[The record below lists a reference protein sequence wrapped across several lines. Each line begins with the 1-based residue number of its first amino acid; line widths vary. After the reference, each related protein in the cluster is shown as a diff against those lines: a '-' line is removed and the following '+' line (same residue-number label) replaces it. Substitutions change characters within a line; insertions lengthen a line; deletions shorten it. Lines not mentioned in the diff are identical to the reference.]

1 MRDAGRRLSGL
12 RDAQVLVDTLGGFK
26 DELGRRPYKA
36 LRSRLE
42 AARDDLAERAQGA
55 GGATAEVADELE
67 ATRARIGS
75 WMLEDESFASAAQG
89 LSRIH
94 RRGRKAMEAAL
105 EDGSDQAWHEWR
117 KRVKDLW
124 YSLRIVEPIAPTQLS
139 GMTAEADELSD
150 LLGDHNDLAV
160 LLDAIDEHADALD
173 SEQAAEARAAVIRRR
188 DRLRLAAVP
197 LGRRLYAEGSRGFAR
212 RLSGYWD
219 ARAAEH
225 AAEASWI
232 AKDDAEEIRSLLARK
247 AAADGDDARRL
258 GDALRARG
266 FKVSEFA
273 ELVDAAVSD
282 FGPGE
287 FDELVDRGVIRVGEA
302 PSARAFA

>member
-1 MRDAGRRLSGL
+1 
-12 RDAQVLVDTLGGFK
+12 
-26 DELGRRPYKA
+26 
-36 LRSRLE
+36 
-42 AARDDLAERAQGA
+42 
-55 GGATAEVADELE
+55 
-67 ATRARIGS
+67 
-75 WMLEDESFASAAQG
+75 
-89 LSRIH
+89 
-94 RRGRKAMEAAL
+94 
-105 EDGSDQAWHEWR
+105 
-117 KRVKDLW
+117 
-124 YSLRIVEPIAPTQLS
+124 
-139 GMTAEADELSD
+139 
-150 LLGDHNDLAV
+150 
-160 LLDAIDEHADALD
+160 
-173 SEQAAEARAAVIRRR
+173 
-188 DRLRLAAVP
+188 VP

-212 RLSGYWD
+212 RLSRYWD